1 MEPGNQTLDRKMRE
15 AMACPRCHRLMV
27 VDTSMSTVSAG
38 FDDLTIHLS
47 DLEGN
52 PAFISDLRGN
62 VVLLNFCATWCGPC
76 RVEMPATELLYRDFK
91 REDFEIF
98 AHPTVPQRITVTRPS
113 AS

>member
-1 MEPGNQTLDRKMRE
+1 MYGAAANSPVRRLAKFSRGL
-15 AMACPRCHRLMV
+15 PRVGML
-27 VDTSMSTVSAG
+27 APN
-38 FDDLTIHLS
+38 FKLS

>member
-1 MEPGNQTLDRKMRE
+1 MYGAPAHSPVNLPANATRISPQVGTPAPNFK
-15 AMACPRCHRLMV
+15 
-27 VDTSMSTVSAG
+27 
-38 FDDLTIHLS
+38 LS

-62 VVLLNFCATWCGPC
+62 VVLLNFWATWRGPC
-76 RVEMPATELLYRDFK
+76 RVEKPAMELLYRDFK

-98 AHPTVPQRITVTRPS
+98 ARSTVPQRITVTRPS

>member
-1 MEPGNQTLDRKMRE
+1 MYGAPANSPVNLPANATRILPQVGTPDPNFK
-15 AMACPRCHRLMV
+15 
-27 VDTSMSTVSAG
+27 
-38 FDDLTIHLS
+38 LS

-76 RVEMPATELLYRDFK
+76 RVEMPAMELLYRDFK

-98 AHPTVPQRITVTRPS
+98 ARSTVPQRITVTRPS

>member
-1 MEPGNQTLDRKMRE
+1 
-15 AMACPRCHRLMV
+15 MACPRCHRLMV

-62 VVLLNFCATWCGPC
+62 VVLLNCWATWRGPY
-76 RVEMPATELLYRDFK
+76 RLEKPAMELLYRDLK

-98 AHPTVPQRITVTRPS
+98 ARSTIPQRITVTRPS
-113 AS
+113 GS

>member
-1 MEPGNQTLDRKMRE
+1 MYGAPANSPVNLPANATRILPQVGTPDPNFK
-15 AMACPRCHRLMV
+15 
-27 VDTSMSTVSAG
+27 
-38 FDDLTIHLS
+38 LS

-62 VVLLNFCATWCGPC
+62 NVLLNFWATWRGPC
-76 RVEMPATELLYRDFK
+76 RVEMPAMELLYRDFK

-98 AHPTVPQRITVTRPS
+98 ARSTVPQRITVTRPS